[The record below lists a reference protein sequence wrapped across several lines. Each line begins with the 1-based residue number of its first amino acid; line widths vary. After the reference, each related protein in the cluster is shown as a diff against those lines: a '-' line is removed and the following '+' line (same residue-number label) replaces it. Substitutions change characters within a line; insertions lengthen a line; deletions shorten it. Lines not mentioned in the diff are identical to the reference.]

1 MTKQKLEELKHPSA
15 LALNRKQE
23 SMLLWVLAAV
33 QFTNILDFVIIMPLG
48 PQFMRVFSV
57 GPQEFGLIVSS
68 YTFSAGVSGL
78 IGAFFIDR
86 FDRRAALLTLYAG
99 FTIGTGLCAFAPS
112 YLFLI
117 GARLLAGSFGGVL
130 ASLIFATVGDVVP
143 YERRGTAM
151 GIIMSAFS
159 VATVIG
165 VPLGLY
171 IAAHLGWHS
180 TFLSLAGLSAVILFI
195 GYKAIPSIKGHVAEG
210 PHRTPKETIKL
221 MLFNQNHLRAFAFMI
236 VLMFAGFSV
245 IPFISP
251 YMVYNSGLKEN
262 ELTYIYALGG
272 LFTMFTS
279 RTIGKLADRYGK
291 QKLFTIIATLST
303 LPIVIITNIS
313 VAALWIILV
322 WSTLFF
328 ILVSGRNVP
337 ALALITESV
346 HPAHRGSFM
355 SFMSSVQQW
364 SAGLA
369 SFLAGL
375 VIATTTGGA
384 LVHYEWVGAFAV
396 VATLVCLLLVRRL
409 HVVQHITESA
419 QSPEVA
425 GLQIE

>member
-15 LALNRKQE
+15 NVLNRKQE
-23 SMLLWVLAAV
+23 RTLLWVLAAV

-68 YTFSAGVSGL
+68 YTFSAGFSGI

-86 FDRRAALLTLYAG
+86 FDRRAVMLILYTG

-112 YLFLI
+112 YQLLI
-117 GARLLAGSFGGVL
+117 AARLLAGSFGGILSSVVL
-130 ASLIFATVGDVVP
+130 STVSDVVP
-143 YERRGTAM
+143 YERRGNAM
-151 GIIMSAFS
+151 GIIISSFS

-195 GYKAIPSIKGHVAEG
+195 GYKAIPSIKGHITEG
-210 PHRTPKETIKL
+210 PHRSPKETVKL
-221 MLFNQNHLRAFAFMI
+221 MLFNANHLRAFVFMI

-245 IPFISP
+245 IPFLSP
-251 YMVYNSGLKEN
+251 YLVYNSGLKEN
-262 ELTYIYALGG
+262 ELTYVYALGG

-279 RTIGKLADRYGK
+279 RYIGKLADRYGK
-291 QKLFTIIATLST
+291 KKLFIIVATVST
-303 LPIVIITNIS
+303 VPIVIITNIS
-313 VAALWIILV
+313 TAPLWIILGS
-322 WSTLFF
+322 STIFF

-346 HPAHRGSFM
+346 HPANRGSFM
-355 SFMSSVQQW
+355 SFMMSVQQW

-375 VIATTTGGA
+375 IIATTTAGA
-384 LVHYEWVGAFAV
+384 LLHYEWVGAFAV
-396 VATLVCLLLVRRL
+396 AATVVCLFLVRQL
-409 HVVQHITESA
+409 HVVQHIPDST

-425 GLQIE
+425 SLQIE